1 MPIFTVQNEIAKQL
15 KKSNF
20 SDEKRLQSFV
30 ENNLEEL
37 LGIVFIE
44 SDYSTS
50 IQQGGRIDT
59 LGIDE
64 NGSPVIIEYKCG
76 DDSVT
81 MNQGLYY
88 LDWLVDNQEEF
99 RLLSKKKLGTDL
111 NINFGTPRLVLIVQ
125 NFSNYDLYAISRMSE
140 NIELW
145 SYNFYEEGSI
155 ISFTRVTSSQAQNED
170 NTKSKFTKVPYNIYP
185 LNKHIEGYDSVI
197 VDLFQKLRS
206 SILSLSNENSIEEI
220 SRKEY
225 ILYRTNRNIAQ
236 IKLTTY
242 GIVVHINLDIK
253 QIKDPKN
260 MCQVNQTTDF
270 YGIGETELI
279 LNSIEDLEYVVK
291 IINQSYI
298 QYS

>member
-20 SDEKRLQSFV
+20 SDEKKLQNFV

-37 LGIVFIE
+37 LGVVFVG

-64 NGSPVIIEYKCG
+64 NGSPVIIEYKWG

-99 RLLSKKKLGTDL
+99 RSLAKNKLGIDL
-111 NINFGTPRLVLIVQ
+111 KINFGTPRLILIVQ
-125 NFSNYDLYAISRMSE
+125 NFSKYDLYAISRMSE

-145 SYNFYEEGSI
+145 SYNFYEEGGI
-155 ISFTRVTSSQAQNED
+155 ISLSRVGSSQAQNQD
-170 NTKSKFTKVPYNIYP
+170 NTKSKFTKVPYDVYP
-185 LNKHIEGYDSVI
+185 LKKHIEGYESSI
-197 VDLFQKLRS
+197 VDIFQKLRS
-206 SILSLSNENSIEEI
+206 SILAISNEDSIEEI
-220 SRKEY
+220 SKKEY
-225 ILYRTNRNIAQ
+225 VLYRTNRNIAQ

-253 QIKDPKN
+253 QIKDPKG
-260 MCQVNQTTDF
+260 MCQLNQNTDS

-279 LNSIEDLEYVVK
+279 LNSMEDLDYVVK
-291 IINQSYI
+291 IINQSYT